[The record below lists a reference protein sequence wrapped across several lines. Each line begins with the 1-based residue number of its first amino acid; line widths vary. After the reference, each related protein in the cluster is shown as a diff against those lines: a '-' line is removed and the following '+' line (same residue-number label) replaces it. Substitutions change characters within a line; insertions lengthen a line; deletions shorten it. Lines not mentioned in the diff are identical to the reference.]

1 MNFVALI
8 PARSG
13 SKRIK
18 DKNIKELAGQ
28 PLIAWTILPTIK
40 SGLFKD
46 VVVSSDSEKYLEIS
60 KKYGA
65 ETILTSTND
74 PIIHQDNSN
83 DFPWTE
89 HALIELK
96 KQSKEYDAF
105 CILRPTNPFRTVD
118 MLKRAVFKFE
128 KLSGMNYLRT
138 DFSMRAV
145 ENCKQHPCKM
155 WTLHGSKIIPL
166 FGSPEMK
173 LYTQPYQQL
182 PPVYAQNA
190 SLEISWT
197 QTVFDRKSHTET
209 TIYPFWTQGLEGFDI
224 NTEEDFLYAQMLV
237 ERAKANCANLY
248 GIQI

>member
-18 DKNIKELAGQ
+18 DKNIKELAGK
-28 PLIAWTILPTIK
+28 PLLAWSIVVAIK
-40 SGLFKD
+40 SELFKN
-46 VVVSSDSEKYLEIS
+46 VVVSSDSEQYLEIAKS
-60 KKYGA
+60 YGA
-65 ETILTSTND
+65 ETILTPVNN
-74 PIIHQDNSN
+74 PIIHQDKSN
-83 DFPWTE
+83 DFPWVE

-96 KQSKEYDAF
+96 KQGKEYDAF
-105 CILRPTNPFRTVD
+105 CILRPTNPFRNVD
-118 MLKRAVFKFE
+118 MIKRAISKFE
-128 KLSGMNYLRT
+128 KLSGLNYLRT

-173 LYTQPYQQL
+173 LFTQPYQQL

-190 SLEISWT
+190 SLEIAFT

-209 TIYPFWTQGLEGFDI
+209 TIYPFWTQGIEGLDI
-224 NTEEDFLYAQMLV
+224 NTEEDFLYAQMMIEKV
-237 ERAKANCANLY
+237 KRK
-248 GIQI
+248 I